1 MSKPWYDYKICIG
14 LCNNQDKINSSFF
27 WNFLGLFKPRQHIV
41 IRGQAS
47 IKSAS
52 LNTIV
57 REAWKWKCEKII
69 FMDIDM
75 EFPFDTIPKLLSR
88 DLPIVSGLYY
98 LKSPPHS
105 PVAGWKKGRKYINN
119 SDINWKKGYAPFPDN
134 ENHLVEVDW
143 AGIGCLMVDM
153 DVFNKI
159 RFPCFYDKWSWE
171 RGERQKGHDLIFC
184 ENTKKAGYHVYV
196 DTLVQCDH
204 VGSNNVNDI
213 YVQAYHDSKFDKV
226 NEKILKTKA
235 RESQYWEERHFADK
249 VQRFKRIYPTE
260 WSFICTLI
268 EEGKDVAEVG
278 CGQGYLMEMLRD
290 ERKSK
295 CYGIDFSSVAIEE
308 VKRKGFEAE
317 VADFREYKPNGKLF
331 DYVIS
336 SHVLEHMVDDVGFL
350 KRMASLL
357 KDKNGK
363 VIVSVPVKN
372 FGVSEIEH
380 CQLYNAETLKQTM
393 EKVFKD
399 VFVESTPR
407 MIGDKNSPL
416 LVGIG
421 TNHGV

>member
-14 LCNNQDKINSSFF
+14 LCNNQDKVNSSFF

-57 REAWKWKCEKII
+57 KEAWKWKCEKII

-98 LKSPPHS
+98 LKAPPHS
-105 PVAGWKKGRKYINN
+105 PVAGWKKGRRYINN
-119 SDINWKKGYAPFPDN
+119 NDINWKKGYAPFPDN
-134 ENHLVEVDW
+134 SDHLVEVDW

-153 DVFNKI
+153 DVFNKM

-184 ENTKKAGYHVYV
+184 ENAKKAGYKVYV

-204 VGSNNVNDI
+204 VGYTNVNDI
-213 YVQAYHDSKFDKV
+213 YVQSYYESKFQDV
-226 NEKILKTKA
+226 TDRVLKSRA
-235 RESQYWEERHFADK
+235 RESQYWEERHFSDK
-249 VQRFKRIYPTE
+249 VQRLKRVYPAE
-260 WSFICTLI
+260 WNYICSLI
-268 EEGKDVAEVG
+268 PEGSTIAEIG
-278 CGQGYLMEMLRD
+278 CGTGNLMELLKE
-290 ERKSK
+290 ERKCD
-295 CYGIDFSSVAIEE
+295 CYGIDFSSIAIDE
-308 VKRKGFEAE
+308 VKRKGFEGE
-317 VADFREYKPNGKLF
+317 VADFRKYKANGKLF
-331 DYVIS
+331 DHVIS
-336 SHVLEHMVDDVGFL
+336 SHVLEHMIDDVDFL

-357 KDKNGK
+357 KDKSGK

-372 FGVSEIEH
+372 VGISEIEH
-380 CQLYNAETLKQTM
+380 YRLYTPETLKETM
-393 EKVFKD
+393 EKVFNN
-399 VFVESTPR
+399 VYVETTPR
-407 MIGDKNSPL
+407 IYDGKSSPL

-421 TNHGV
+421 TNGI